1 MEQRQCVLYGLGNT
15 AYEPGSGRGA
25 GGIGVAA
32 SRRFVHSTGRLEGIS
47 GSLTGHFPQYA
58 LSVLVRAVC
67 AFGVDGRD
75 FRSEERRVGKACRS
89 RWWSGG
95 CKKRGV
101 SDWMWWW

>member
-47 GSLTGHFPQYA
+47 GRLTGHFPQYA

-75 FRSEERRVGKACRS
+75 FCVVTVRHRPAVEDRKSVAEVTP
-89 RWWSGG
+89 
-95 CKKRGV
+95 V
-101 SDWMWWW
+101 